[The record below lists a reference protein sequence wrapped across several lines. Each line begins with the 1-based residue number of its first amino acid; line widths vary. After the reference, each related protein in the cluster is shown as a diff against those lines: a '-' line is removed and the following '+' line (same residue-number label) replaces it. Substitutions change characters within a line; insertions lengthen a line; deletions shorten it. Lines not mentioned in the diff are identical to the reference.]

1 VDSVLARATR
11 ADVLHEPFPHVI
23 VEDALE
29 SSLVDQL
36 IEEFPVDAITGG
48 RSHPSNRRLNLRA
61 ATSIEDPRL
70 SPLWR
75 EIVATHVSQRYLDQ
89 LLELFGDAVRE
100 TYPRFERRY
109 GKLEK
114 LQAGIRDRD
123 TFESADVLLEAQ
135 AAVNTPVTG
144 PASSVRRGHLDYP
157 NKLFVG
163 LYYLRHPDDYS
174 TGGDLELYRYPAG
187 AGRPV
192 FEGHE
197 IDDPYIEVVKTVPY
211 RRNTLIVFMN
221 SRESL
226 HGVTVRQQTDATRLF
241 LNLSAE
247 VRRDLFAIPG
257 ERVSKRVVSRARAAV
272 PASVRRQRARI
283 PTLAVA
289 MLLLLALLFVLM
301 PEALGDRPYDVF

>member
-11 ADVLHEPFPHVI
+11 TDVLHEPFPHVI

-61 ATSIEDPRL
+61 ATSIEDARL

-109 GKLEK
+109 GKLAE
-114 LQAGIRDRD
+114 LRAGIRDRD

-144 PASSVRRGHLDYP
+144 PASSVRRGHIDDP

-163 LYYLRHPDDYS
+163 LYYLRPPDDYS
-174 TGGDLELYRYPAG
+174 TGGDLELYRYRP
-187 AGRPV
+187 GRPV

-197 IDDPYIEVVKTVPY
+197 IDDRYIEVVKTVPY

-221 SRESL
+221 SPASL

-241 LNLSAE
+241 LNLGAE

-257 ERVSKRVVSRARAAV
+257 EPVSKRVVSRARSAV
-272 PASVRRQRARI
+272 PASVRRQRART

-289 MLLLLALLFVLM
+289 MLLLLALLFVLV